1 MQCITRVLWKCPV
14 VVVMTVVMAPCCC
27 FVLLQSLKNAL
38 TSTPRRASSR
48 TRATCPSSWGPWT
61 SAPPGR
67 RSANT
72 TRNTPVSCRLVCH
85 VLYACNVLQNFEKH
99 SHHAVSHTVVCHV
112 HVCIHGCWETLPVS
126 HTIVCHVHVFTAVE
140 KHSYQSHSSLWCT
153 CIHSCWET
161 LLSVVCQHIHV
172 FTAVE
177 KCSCQPHSSSSCTCI
192 HGCWET
198 LLVSHTV
205 FCHVHVFMVVEK
217 HSCLSDSSLSSC
229 TCMYSQLLRNTP
241 VSHTVV
247 HHVHVFRAVKKHACQ
262 S

>member
-1 MQCITRVLWKCPV
+1 
-14 VVVMTVVMAPCCC
+14 MTVVMAPCCC

-72 TRNTPVSCRLVCH
+72 TRNTPVSRTLVCH
-85 VLYACNVLQNFEKH
+85 VLYACNVLRNLEKH

-161 LLSVVCQHIHV
+161 LLSVVCQHIYIYMYSQLLRNAPVSHTVVHHV
-172 FTAVE
+172 HAFMVVE
-177 KCSCQPHSSSSCTCI
+177 KHPLSVTQYFVMYMHSWLLRNTPCQSHSILSCTCI

-198 LLVSHTV
+198 LL
-205 FCHVHVFMVVEK
+205 
-217 HSCLSDSSLSSC
+217 
-229 TCMYSQLLRNTP
+229 P
-241 VSHTVV
+241 V
-247 HHVHVFRAVKKHACQ
+247 RQ
-262 S
+262 

>member
-1 MQCITRVLWKCPV
+1 MYNQSALEMPR
-14 VVVMTVVMAPCCC
+14 CCCYGCGHC

-72 TRNTPVSCRLVCH
+72 TRNTPVSHTLVCH
-85 VLYACNVLQNFEKH
+85 VLYACNVLRNLEKH

-153 CIHSCWET
+153 CIQLLRNTPVCSLSTYIYTCIHSCWEM
-161 LLSVVCQHIHV
+161 LLSATQEFIMYMHSWLLRNTPCQ
-172 FTAVE
+172 
-177 KCSCQPHSSSSCTCI
+177 SHSILSCTCI

-198 LLVSHTV
+198 LL
-205 FCHVHVFMVVEK
+205 
-217 HSCLSDSSLSSC
+217 
-229 TCMYSQLLRNTP
+229 P
-241 VSHTVV
+241 V
-247 HHVHVFRAVKKHACQ
+247 RQ
-262 S
+262 